1 MKDFFRSPMVR
12 ILTTIGFFTLALP
25 GCRTDAEAICDDK
38 CECEGC
44 SDRQYDDCNIDA
56 LNKES
61 EADAKGCLD
70 FYDDLKACE
79 YDTGT
84 CTAGNEYET
93 ACKTEKERYDNC
105 KK

>member
-1 MKDFFRSPMVR
+1 MLGVFA
-12 ILTTIGFFTLALP
+12 TIGLLTLVP
-25 GCRTDAEAICDDK
+25 GCRTDAEAVCDRE

-44 SDRQYDDCNIDA
+44 SDRMYDDCYFGEV
-56 LNKES
+56 NKER

-70 FYDDLKACE
+70 YYDELKACE
-79 YDTGT
+79 YDTGY
-84 CTAGNEYET
+84 CKSGSEFDT